1 MMATQGAQNS
11 MPHLILG
18 GATLQRCDNSILWTV
33 ALAPE
38 VRLAAVATT
47 PREHP

>member
-11 MPHLILG
+11 MLHLILG
-18 GATLQRCDNSILWTV
+18 GATLEGCDNSILWTG

-38 VRLAAVATT
+38 LRLAAVATT
-47 PREHP
+47 PEEHP